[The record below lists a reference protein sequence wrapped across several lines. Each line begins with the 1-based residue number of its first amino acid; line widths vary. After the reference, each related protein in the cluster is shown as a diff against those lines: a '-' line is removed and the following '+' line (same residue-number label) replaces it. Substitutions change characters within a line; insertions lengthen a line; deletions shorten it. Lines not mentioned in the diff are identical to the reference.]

1 MNISNIPV
9 PKDILKRFE
18 DSCNKIQKRETLFA
32 VKQLIHSS
40 IGKENNDNLA
50 LKKLTSDLRDVFRFK
65 ELYELYIRFPEKQL
79 EALKKAN
86 PTAQQLL
93 DIKSTIEGVS
103 ITSESGSQEN
113 LSIEKFVKLP
123 SSTVPES
130 EQSESKQPESKQPE
144 SKQPES
150 KQPQNEQSKK
160 SDTIEFSTKEKK
172 RVEAA
177 YKKVKK
183 LVNNYNSKNKK
194 GQSRT
199 LVYNKKR
206 ANEDIPPEKLKAIAI
221 NFHLFSYFR
230 GCKDST
236 KIIKKYNEFMNFI
249 EKYGIEIPTNIL
261 DDKTKKN
268 LVIPMPKGLEN
279 TTYLEDLRIILE
291 RNKKQYEETLELV
304 KERKR
309 NSKRRNADSSI
320 KIRDEMRTIK
330 KFTGILKNFITKIKE
345 LVKENPKYSESLKK
359 EVTIVTNLYESSTK
373 MCMYRDSYKEIKY
386 DMYFGNRGK
395 DLLFFSKE
403 IDTYKEHIYDLII
416 TATKA
421 KSMKKV
427 ANCVSVLH
435 EDYNDCTKLKEKL
448 SDFAAISQAEV
459 GNMTREEALEFER
472 KFEELAKQAGVAIGP
487 LQRGMGKLQKFL
499 ENQKEKNSIK
509 NKLTKTATGVSLI
522 ANIAASLVA
531 TVNGII

>member
-40 IGKENNDNLA
+40 IEKKNNDNLA
-50 LKKLTSDLRDVFRFK
+50 LKKLILDLRDVFRFK
-65 ELYELYIRFPEKQL
+65 ELQGLYIRFPIEQLKNSDDPTAKQL
-79 EALKKAN
+79 LS
-86 PTAQQLL
+86 
-93 DIKSTIEGVS
+93 IKSTIEGVS
-103 ITSESGSQEN
+103 ITSESGSPEN

-130 EQSESKQPESKQPE
+130 EQPESKQPE
-144 SKQPES
+144 
-150 KQPQNEQSKK
+150 NEQSKK

-268 LVIPMPKGLEN
+268 LMIPMPKGLEN

-345 LVKENPKYSESLKK
+345 FAKENPKYSESLKK

-373 MCMYRDSYKEIKY
+373 MCMCRDSYKEIKY

-448 SDFAAISQAEV
+448 SNFAAISQAEV

>member
-1 MNISNIPV
+1 MPNALSMNISNIHV
-9 PKDILKRFE
+9 PKDILERFK
-18 DSCNKIQKRETLFA
+18 DSCNKIQKWKTLFA
-32 VKQLIHSS
+32 FRQLIHSS

-65 ELYELYIRFPEKQL
+65 ELQGLYIRFSEKQL

-93 DIKSTIEGVS
+93 DIKSTIESVS
-103 ITSESGSQEN
+103 ITSESGSPEK
-113 LSIEKFVKLP
+113 LSIEKLPIEKFVKLP

-130 EQSESKQPESKQPE
+130 EQPESKQPE
-144 SKQPES
+144 
-150 KQPQNEQSKK
+150 NEQSKK

-194 GQSRT
+194 GKSRT
-199 LVYNKKR
+199 LVYNQER
-206 ANEDIPPEKLKAIAI
+206 ANEDISPEKLEAIAI
-221 NFHLFSYFR
+221 IFHLFIYFR
-230 GCKDST
+230 GCKGST
-236 KIIKKYNEFMNFI
+236 KIIKKYNEIKKFT
-249 EKYGIEIPTNIL
+249 ETHGIPTNTL
-261 DDKTKKN
+261 DDETKKN
-268 LVIPMPKGLEN
+268 LMIPMPKGFKN

-291 RNKKQYEETLELV
+291 RNKEQYKKTLELV

-320 KIRDEMRTIK
+320 KIRDSMRTIK
-330 KFTGILKNFITKIKE
+330 KFTGILKNFITEIKE
-345 LVKENPKYSESLKK
+345 FVKENPKYSESLKK
-359 EVTIVTNLYESSTK
+359 EVTIFTNLYESSTK

-395 DLLFFSKE
+395 DILFFSKE
-403 IDTYKEHIYDLII
+403 INTYKEHIYDLII

-427 ANCVSVLH
+427 ANCVSILH
-435 EDYNDCTKLKEKL
+435 EDYNDCTKLEKKL
-448 SDFAAISQAEV
+448 SDFTPISQNEV

-487 LQRGMGKLQKFL
+487 LQRGMGKLQKSL
-499 ENQKEKNSIK
+499 ENQKEKNSIHNILK
-509 NKLTKTATGVSLI
+509 EKTTCVSLI
-522 ANIAASLVA
+522 ANIAASVVA
-531 TVNGII
+531 TINGII